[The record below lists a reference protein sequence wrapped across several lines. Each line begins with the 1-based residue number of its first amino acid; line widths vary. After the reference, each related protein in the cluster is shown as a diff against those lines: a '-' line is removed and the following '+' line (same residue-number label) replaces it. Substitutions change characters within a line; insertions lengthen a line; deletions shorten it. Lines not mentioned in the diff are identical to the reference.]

1 MEEDIVIP
9 NFVLPELPEIGKN
22 ADKVFVDTNDGK
34 KVRPLTPEE
43 KVNAYGNTGRLD
55 LTRKIGEYS
64 YEESKLFQDPSI
76 KFQPGADM
84 ESIYAEA
91 HPFSWGDAFDK
102 AWDTLRINAFASY
115 AEFYAGV
122 KEGITEGDV
131 NKVFR
136 NSKSKE
142 IADLTETLEQ
152 IKPQFRTADER
163 ENPLSFRN
171 WDSTIKSIIPSL
183 GFAGAGIVDAATIPI
198 VTSLAG
204 GLLTLPEGGVGGA
217 AVGFGL
223 GLAKSAQTL
232 KNTVTG
238 LWQFSKN
245 LNSVSKTVGAVRA
258 AATTANA
265 LNAARLVGSGLF
277 FANSEAALQ
286 GELNKREAQ
295 KELQDKHFKAT
306 GKYLSD
312 EELEKQTLDVQRMT
326 YLLNLPLL
334 TASAAFQ
341 MPNLLRGK
349 LGPALIESLPVKL
362 INKGVLNKEL
372 KAGNVGLFLTKEWAK
387 ESLSEGFEEVAQGA
401 IDNIAR
407 DYYAG
412 NANKSFINSLKNG
425 TYKTLMDE
433 GTPVEFLGGFLTGG
447 AMNLTTFG
455 HYNKTKK
462 GVDYAIKEFNSS
474 TNELVNNFSRTS
486 RTHLQLRDA
495 LKVGDVETIKKINRN
510 NLLDIIET
518 GRYLGS
524 VDAKREIISDI
535 SKMDITEFN
544 TYTGLNVN
552 QATKEAYTTDLLNE
566 FDRINSLL
574 NKRDAAFAYNPYSND
589 KWFKQRVEDLS
600 NKTGQKAD
608 KIAAKLYEDS
618 KRIIGRVMAHNEEIG
633 LELDNLENSRPDLL
647 NWYGSNLQTIVNRKI
662 EHLKAL
668 NLTSDQA
675 LISSL
680 ENKSLREQAH
690 ILSKAEG
697 LTEDDLKFLETVYK
711 NRLAKGFYELKFK
724 DYSGKEG
731 HKRLLKEASYYMEFM
746 YREDKAST
754 TNANTNTNTTAGST
768 TTPPVT
774 PVATT
779 PVSTSTTSTPTSPT
793 TPVTPVTP
801 SSSTTT
807 TSIPVTPVVD
817 PIIPAAPINEED
829 NFDEEIPID
838 DRSPEERYEEYLKEQ
853 EESKPKDTKAVKESK
868 DSKKPA
874 KPTAS
879 TAPKEESFEEMMERF
894 VNEKMISEEEKSDII
909 DFTGDNKEEANYL
922 SQLISKGIIELTCK

>member
-22 ADKVFVDTNDGK
+22 ADKVFVDTNEGK

-64 YEESKLFQDPSI
+64 YEDSRLFQDPSI

-131 NKVFR
+131 NKIFN

-142 IADLTETLEQ
+142 IADLTDTLEQ
-152 IKPQFRTADER
+152 IRPQFRTADER

-217 AVGFGL
+217 AAGFGL

-312 EELEKQTLDVQRMT
+312 EELDKQTLDVQKMT

-362 INKGVLNKEL
+362 INKEL
-372 KAGNVGLFLTKEWAK
+372 KAKNVGLFLTKEWAK

-462 GVDYAIKEFNSS
+462 GVDYVIKEFNSS

-495 LKVGDVETIKKINRN
+495 LKAGDVETIKKINRN

-524 VDAKREIISDI
+524 IDAKREIISDI

-544 TYTGLNVN
+544 KYTGLNVN

-668 NLTSDQA
+668 NLASDQT

-754 TNANTNTNTTAGST
+754 TNTNTNTNTTAEST
-768 TTPPVT
+768 TT
-774 PVATT
+774 
-779 PVSTSTTSTPTSPT
+779 T
-793 TPVTPVTP
+793 TPVTPIP
-801 SSSTTT
+801 SSPTNPVAPITPDS
-807 TSIPVTPVVD
+807 SIPVTPVFD
-817 PIIPAAPINEED
+817 PIIPTTPVEVTTPVVREED
-829 NFDEEIPID
+829 FEEDIPID
-838 DRSPEERYEEYLKEQ
+838 ERSPEERYAEYLREQ
-853 EESKPKDTKAVKESK
+853 EDSKPKDTKSVKETKETKESK
-868 DSKKPA
+868 DTKKSKKSE
-874 KPTAS
+874 KS
-879 TAPKEESFEEMMERF
+879 EKSESKPKEESFEEMMERF

-909 DFTGDNKEEANYL
+909 EFTNDDKLDAEYL
-922 SQLISKGIIELTCK
+922 SILIGRDLIELTCK